1 MAQTRSIETARIAV
15 PIIII
20 FFAWGFGTGA
30 LWVARPLFAASFG
43 VSIVF
48 IGLVSTFSGAPRMV
62 SGPLTGY
69 LADRW
74 GRRPMIYAGA
84 VGHGLILVLQF
95 FSTSYLQYAL
105 LEIPAGLFVAFWAV
119 SSNVLMADVTT
130 VGNRGRSV
138 AVRNT
143 AQRIGMLAGPV
154 VGGLIAAYFELRWV
168 FIFIAATKLAVIFV
182 TYFFIPETRP
192 DREAQPTP
200 SSAGPERGQPTSS
213 PSGAGPG
220 RGRRGEVLAMFRNK
234 AFVGLVA
241 AAVAFGM
248 IGIGPGVFRTYFPIH
263 AQGAAGLDPTQIGNL
278 MGLSALATLA
288 VAIPSGLLLDRI
300 GRKPL
305 VLFGLAATALSTYL
319 LGATAG
325 LVVAFAAAAAF
336 GIAESV
342 NSNAIQTYAMDLA
355 PRDRRG
361 VFLGVH
367 QFTMNIG
374 QVIGPLGAG
383 LIAELFGLDVALYV
397 FAVIVAGCGLI
408 FAFTARETLAR
419 AKPPTPREV

>member
-1 MAQTRSIETARIAV
+1 MAQTRSIETARLAV

-154 VGGLIAAYFELRWV
+154 VGGLIAVYFELRWV

-192 DREAQPTP
+192 EREERPTP
-200 SSAGPERGQPTSS
+200 SSAGPERGQPTPS
-213 PSGAGPG
+213 PSGGK
-220 RGRRGEVLAMFRNK
+220 RRWEVLAMFRNK

-263 AQGAAGLDPTQIGNL
+263 AQDAAGLDPTQIGNL
-278 MGLSALATLA
+278 MGLSAFATLA

-374 QVIGPLGAG
+374 QVVGPLGAG

-397 FAVIVAGCGLI
+397 FAAIVAGCGLI
-408 FAFTARETLAR
+408 FALTARETLAR
-419 AKPPTPREV
+419 AKPPA

>member
-1 MAQTRSIETARIAV
+1 MAQPRSLESARVAI
-15 PIIII
+15 PIIVI

-43 VSIVF
+43 VSLVL
-48 IGLVSTFSGAPRMV
+48 IGLVSTFSAGPRMV
-62 SGPLTGY
+62 SGPITGY

-84 VGHGLILVLQF
+84 VGHGIILVLQF
-95 FSTSYLQYAL
+95 FSGSYWQYAL

-119 SSNVLMADVTT
+119 SSNVLIADVST

-154 VGGLIAAYFELRWV
+154 VGGAIAAYFGLRWV
-168 FIFIAATKLAVIFV
+168 FIFIAATKLVVLVV
-182 TYFFIPETRP
+182 TWLFIPETRP
-192 DREAQPTP
+192 EREERPAAG
-200 SSAGPERGQPTSS
+200 AGPEEAP
-213 PSGAGPG
+213 PPPGA
-220 RGRRGEVLAMFRNK
+220 RRREILAMFRNK
-234 AFVGLVA
+234 SFAGLVA

-263 AQGAAGLDPTQIGNL
+263 AQDAAGLDPTLIGNL
-278 MGLSALATLA
+278 MGLSGFATLA
-288 VAIPSGLLLDRI
+288 LAIPSGVLLDRS
-300 GRKPL
+300 GRRPL
-305 VLFGLAATALSTYL
+305 VIFGLAATALSTYL
-319 LGATAG
+319 LGGAAG
-325 LVVAFAAAAAF
+325 LITAFAAAAVF
-336 GIAESV
+336 GVAEGV

-361 VFLGVH
+361 VFMGVH

-383 LIAELFGLDVALYV
+383 LLAAALGLEAALYV
-397 FAVIVAGCGLI
+397 FAGIVAGCCLI
-408 FAFTARETLAR
+408 FAATARETLVR
-419 AKPPTPREV
+419 RPPAP

>member
-1 MAQTRSIETARIAV
+1 
-15 PIIII
+15 
-20 FFAWGFGTGA
+20 
-30 LWVARPLFAASFG
+30 
-43 VSIVF
+43 
-48 IGLVSTFSGAPRMV
+48 MV

-192 DREAQPTP
+192 EREERPTP
-200 SSAGPERGQPTSS
+200 SPEDGRGPGRGQSGAVHS

-220 RGRRGEVLAMFRNK
+220 RGRRG
-234 AFVGLVA
+234 G
-241 AAVAFGM
+241 
-248 IGIGPGVFRTYFPIH
+248 
-263 AQGAAGLDPTQIGNL
+263 
-278 MGLSALATLA
+278 SARHVPATKRSWDSSPR
-288 VAIPSGLLLDRI
+288 PS
-300 GRKPL
+300 PS
-305 VLFGLAATALSTYL
+305 A
-319 LGATAG
+319 
-325 LVVAFAAAAAF
+325 
-336 GIAESV
+336 
-342 NSNAIQTYAMDLA
+342 
-355 PRDRRG
+355 
-361 VFLGVH
+361 
-367 QFTMNIG
+367 
-374 QVIGPLGAG
+374 
-383 LIAELFGLDVALYV
+383 
-397 FAVIVAGCGLI
+397 
-408 FAFTARETLAR
+408 
-419 AKPPTPREV
+419 

>member
-1 MAQTRSIETARIAV
+1 MAQPRSLESARVAI
-15 PIIII
+15 PIIVI

-43 VSIVF
+43 VSLVL
-48 IGLVSTFSGAPRMV
+48 IGLVSTFSAGPRMV
-62 SGPLTGY
+62 SGPITGY

-84 VGHGLILVLQF
+84 VGHGIILVLQF
-95 FSTSYLQYAL
+95 FSGSYWQYAL

-119 SSNVLMADVTT
+119 SSNVLIADVST

-154 VGGLIAAYFELRWV
+154 VGGAIAAYFGLRWV
-168 FIFIAATKLAVIFV
+168 FIFIAATKLVVLVV
-182 TYFFIPETRP
+182 TWLFIPETRP
-192 DREAQPTP
+192 EREERPADGV
-200 SSAGPERGQPTSS
+200 APEEAP
-213 PSGAGPG
+213 PPPGA
-220 RGRRGEVLAMFRNK
+220 RRREVLAMFRNK
-234 AFVGLVA
+234 SFAGLVA

-263 AQGAAGLDPTQIGNL
+263 AQDAAGLDPTLIGNL
-278 MGLSALATLA
+278 MGLSGFATLA
-288 VAIPSGLLLDRI
+288 LAIPSGVLLDRS
-300 GRKPL
+300 GRRPL
-305 VLFGLAATALSTYL
+305 VIFGLAATALSTYL
-319 LGATAG
+319 LGGAAG
-325 LVVAFAAAAAF
+325 LVTAFAAAAVF
-336 GIAESV
+336 GVAEGV

-361 VFLGVH
+361 VFMGVH

-383 LIAELFGLDVALYV
+383 LLAAALGLEAALYV
-397 FAVIVAGCGLI
+397 FAGIVAACCLI
-408 FAFTARETLAR
+408 FAATARETLVR
-419 AKPPTPREV
+419 RPPAP

>member
-1 MAQTRSIETARIAV
+1 MAQPRSLESARVAI
-15 PIIII
+15 PIIVI

-43 VSIVF
+43 VSLVL
-48 IGLVSTFSGAPRMV
+48 IGLVSTFSAGPRMV
-62 SGPLTGY
+62 SGPITGY

-84 VGHGLILVLQF
+84 VGHGIILVLQF
-95 FSTSYLQYAL
+95 FSGSYWQYAL

-119 SSNVLMADVTT
+119 SSNVLIADVST

-154 VGGLIAAYFELRWV
+154 VGGAIAAYFGLRWV
-168 FIFIAATKLAVIFV
+168 FIFIAATKLVVLVV
-182 TYFFIPETRP
+182 TWLFIPETRP
-192 DREAQPTP
+192 EREERPAA
-200 SSAGPERGQPTSS
+200 SAGPEEAP
-213 PSGAGPG
+213 PPPGA
-220 RGRRGEVLAMFRNK
+220 RRREVLAMFRNRSF
-234 AFVGLVA
+234 AGLVA

-263 AQGAAGLDPTQIGNL
+263 AQDAAGLDPTLIGNL
-278 MGLSALATLA
+278 MGLSGFATLA
-288 VAIPSGLLLDRI
+288 LAIPSGVLLDRS
-300 GRKPL
+300 GRRPL
-305 VLFGLAATALSTYL
+305 VIFGLAATALSTYL
-319 LGATAG
+319 LGGAAG
-325 LVVAFAAAAAF
+325 LITAFAAAAVF
-336 GIAESV
+336 GVAEGV

-361 VFLGVH
+361 VFMGVH

-374 QVIGPLGAG
+374 QVVGPLGAG
-383 LIAELFGLDVALYV
+383 LLAAALGLEAALYV
-397 FAVIVAGCGLI
+397 FAGLVAACCLI
-408 FAFTARETLAR
+408 FAATARETLVR
-419 AKPPTPREV
+419 RPPAP

>member
-1 MAQTRSIETARIAV
+1 MAQPRSLESARVAI
-15 PIIII
+15 PIIVI

-43 VSIVF
+43 VSLVL
-48 IGLVSTFSGAPRMV
+48 IGLVSTFSAGPRMV
-62 SGPLTGY
+62 SGPITGY

-84 VGHGLILVLQF
+84 VGHGIILVLQF
-95 FSTSYLQYAL
+95 FSGSYWQYAL

-119 SSNVLMADVTT
+119 SSNVLIADVST

-154 VGGLIAAYFELRWV
+154 VGGAIAAYFGLRWV
-168 FIFIAATKLAVIFV
+168 FIFIAATKLVVLVV
-182 TYFFIPETRP
+182 TWLFIPETRP
-192 DREAQPTP
+192 EREERPAAG
-200 SSAGPERGQPTSS
+200 AGPEEAP
-213 PSGAGPG
+213 PPPGA
-220 RGRRGEVLAMFRNK
+220 RRREVLAMFRNK
-234 AFVGLVA
+234 SFAGLVA

-263 AQGAAGLDPTQIGNL
+263 AQDAAGLDPTLIGNL
-278 MGLSALATLA
+278 MGLSGFATLA
-288 VAIPSGLLLDRI
+288 LAIPSGVLLDRS
-300 GRKPL
+300 GRRPL
-305 VLFGLAATALSTYL
+305 VIFGLAATALSTYL
-319 LGATAG
+319 LGGAAG
-325 LVVAFAAAAAF
+325 LITAFAAAAVF
-336 GIAESV
+336 GVAEGV

-361 VFLGVH
+361 VFMGVH

-383 LIAELFGLDVALYV
+383 LLAAALGLEAALYV
-397 FAVIVAGCGLI
+397 FAGIVAACCLI
-408 FAFTARETLAR
+408 FAATARETLVR
-419 AKPPTPREV
+419 RPPAPS